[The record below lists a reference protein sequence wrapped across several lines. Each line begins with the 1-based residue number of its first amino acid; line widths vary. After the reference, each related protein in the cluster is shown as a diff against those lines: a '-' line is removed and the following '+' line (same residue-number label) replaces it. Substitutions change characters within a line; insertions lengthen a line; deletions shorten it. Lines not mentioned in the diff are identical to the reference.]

1 MRVIIED
8 KSSRSVFCTLMNYLK
23 VFFPRISSCTFIHSL
38 RSDVQYCISGKEK
51 IYTPHCV
58 AAQGPSISF
67 AGLSQYSTKYS
78 FTFLLQLLGFVKV
91 ILNAIVNAG
100 VLPFT

>member
-1 MRVIIED
+1 MCVIIEV
-8 KSSRSVFCTLMNYLK
+8 KSSRSVFCPLMNYLK
-23 VFFPRISSCTFIHSL
+23 VFFPSISSCTFIHSL

-67 AGLSQYSTKYS
+67 AGL
-78 FTFLLQLLGFVKV
+78 
-91 ILNAIVNAG
+91 
-100 VLPFT
+100 P